1 MRAASVNGAHAAVE
15 AGAKHSYV
23 LLRVGNSRFAL
34 RSELVEELAPP
45 VKLHKFPNTTPLV
58 AGVIVRRGRI
68 VPVYDVSRVLCG
80 RESSVHRFYLV
91 ARRQFGKDSEAGAI
105 PVNGECEL
113 ANSELVPGGSD
124 EAAYFS
130 GSLQVGEEEI
140 KVLNLDT
147 LVSGTAASEIN
158 GAQGEV
164 RP

>member
-1 MRAASVNGAHAAVE
+1 MGATATNGAAAV
-15 AGAKHSYV
+15 GTKHSYV

-91 ARRQFGKDSEAGAI
+91 ARRKFGKESEAGAI

-113 ANSELVPGGSD
+113 TNSELVPGGNAD
-124 EAAYFS
+124 AAYFA

-140 KVLNLDT
+140 KVLNLES
-147 LVSGTAASEIN
+147 LVSGAAALEID
-158 GAQGEV
+158 GAQGEA

>member
-1 MRAASVNGAHAAVE
+1 MGAASVNGVNAASN
-15 AGAKHSYV
+15 ADAKHSYV

-91 ARRQFGKDSEAGAI
+91 ARRKFGKESEAGAI

-113 ANSELVPGGSD
+113 SNSELVPGADGD
-124 EAAYFS
+124 AAYFS

-140 KVLNLDT
+140 KVLNLEA
-147 LVSGTAASEIN
+147 LVAGTAAS
-158 GAQGEV
+158 GSGDAQGEV

>member
-1 MRAASVNGAHAAVE
+1 
-15 AGAKHSYV
+15 
-23 LLRVGNSRFAL
+23 VGNSRFAL

-91 ARRQFGKDSEAGAI
+91 ARRKFGKDSEAGAI

-113 ANSELVPGGSD
+113 ANSALIPGASD
-124 EAAYFS
+124 NAPHFA

-140 KVLNLDT
+140 KVLNLET
-147 LVSGTAASEIN
+147 LVSGGAGPEVG
-158 GAQGEV
+158 GAQAEA